1 MTKEI
6 KEMLYRDCAVLEGTK
21 RQIKWASD
29 IQDDACSC
37 FNSTARFIQPR
48 CTAKEIAAI
57 NEYISKS
64 QERASAKWWIDNK
77 DEFNFNAFN
86 IRNMVGAKKRA
97 Y

>member
-29 IQDDACSC
+29 IQAEACSC
-37 FNSTARFIQPR
+37 FNTTARFIQPY

-57 NEYISKS
+57 NKYISNAKN
-64 QERASAKWWIDNK
+64 QERASWWIDNK
-77 DEFNFNAFN
+77 DEFNAFN
-86 IRNMVGAKKRA
+86 IRNIVRA
-97 Y
+97 N